1 MRFILLVAACAPIQ
15 VGKYQLV
22 KDIWEQD
29 ALEIKNRAAFEMR
42 CEGELSL
49 TVLAVRFGGGGPNHA
64 KQVGVEGCGKRAVY
78 AQSPQGWA
86 LNNLVDR

>member
-1 MRFILLVAACAPIQ
+1 MLLAGCAPIQ

-29 ALEIKNRAAFEMR
+29 QLEIRNRAAFELR
-42 CEGELSL
+42 CESELQL
-49 TVLAVRFGGGGPNHA
+49 TVLAVRFAGGGPNHA

-78 AQSPQGWA
+78 ARSDQGWT